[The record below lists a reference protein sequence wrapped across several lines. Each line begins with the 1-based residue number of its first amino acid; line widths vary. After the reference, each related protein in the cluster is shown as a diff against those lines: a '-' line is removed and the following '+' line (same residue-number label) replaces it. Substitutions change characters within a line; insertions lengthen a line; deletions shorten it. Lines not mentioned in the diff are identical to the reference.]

1 MVVMG
6 IGPHMVLCLSPLLNL
21 ITREQKSVVFQI
33 FDCICHLQFSILFEC
48 FLGLWMHVGLI

>member
-6 IGPHMVLCLSPLLNL
+6 IGPHMVLCLSLLLNL

-33 FDCICHLQFSILFEC
+33 LDCICHLQFSN
-48 FLGLWMHVGLI
+48 LI